1 VTAAVTP
8 PRPEGRL
15 ARRQFSW
22 GLIDQAL
29 SSATNFSLA
38 IVGGRLLGASG
49 LGVIY
54 LGFSI
59 CLLMQAMQ
67 RGMITEPLVVASAGT
82 PAAEAR
88 IATRDAL
95 TIALAYAL
103 ALTVLMLALGALLPA
118 PYGRAL
124 LLFAPWLTGVLIQD
138 LWRAVLFRDQRAAAA
153 ALNDGV
159 WALGMIAAIP
169 LAIFWRN
176 EWTVV
181 FAWGFGATA
190 AGVLGFAQT
199 RLRPTGLIG
208 AARWWRVTALPLGR
222 WLGAEAFVLVFQ
234 AQCVVF
240 ILTSTLGTADVGG
253 MRAVQAVFAPMTLLA
268 QALAFPGLPLLTK
281 MSATSRARARMGA
294 LLISAAATAL
304 VLVYLVLLVAFR
316 AQVLNLVF
324 GPSFIAFSVLAI
336 PVGVQQV
343 LLAAS
348 LGFSVLARAEGRG
361 RLLLVSMVIG
371 AVATVA
377 LTLAIAPHGLTAALW
392 AMTAG
397 LGLGCVATIAL
408 TLPHPRPAQPTDDR
422 ATPP

>member
-1 VTAAVTP
+1 MTAAVTP

-38 IVGGRLLGASG
+38 VVGGRLLGASG

-59 CLLMQAMQ
+59 CLLMQAVQ
-67 RGMITEPLVVASAGT
+67 RGMITEPLVVASAGS

-88 IATRDAL
+88 SATRDAL

-190 AGVLGFAQT
+190 AAVLGFAQT
-199 RLRPTGLIG
+199 RLRPTGMIG

-316 AQVLNLVF
+316 TQVLNLVF

-336 PVGVQQV
+336 PVGAQQV
-343 LLAAS
+343 LLSAS

-408 TLPHPRPAQPTDDR
+408 ALPHPRPAQPTDDR

>member
-1 VTAAVTP
+1 MSATATA
-8 PRPEGRL
+8 PRPERRL

-22 GLIDQAL
+22 GLIDQVL

-38 IVGGRLLGASG
+38 VLGGRLVGASG
-49 LGVIY
+49 LGVVY

-59 CLLMQAMQ
+59 CLLAQAVQ
-67 RGMITEPLVVASAGT
+67 RGMITEPLVVVSAGES
-82 PAAEAR
+82 AAQR
-88 IATRDAL
+88 DIATRSSL
-95 TIALAYAL
+95 TVALAYAV
-103 ALTVLMLALGALLPA
+103 ALTAMMLVLGAMLPA

-124 LLFAPWLTGVLIQD
+124 LLFAPWLTGVLMQD

-199 RLRPTGLIG
+199 RLRPTGVIG

-253 MRAVQAVFAPMTLLA
+253 MRAVQTVFAPMTLLA
-268 QALAFPGLPLLTK
+268 QAFAFPGLPLLTK

-316 AQVLNLVF
+316 TQVLNLVF

-343 LLAAS
+343 LLSAS

-408 TLPHPRPAQPTDDR
+408 ALPHPRAAQPSAARD
-422 ATPP
+422 TPR